1 MVRSLDPSNDHR
13 DGVCIA
19 QPVNMA
25 ERLAAARAMQQHYGL
40 RAPVACDAMDDGLD
54 DFLAASPDRLY
65 VLSRDGRVVWKAAH
79 GPSGPALHSL
89 TQLESFLRTSPLV
102 CAAPAS

>member
-1 MVRSLDPSNDHR
+1 
-13 DGVCIA
+13 
-19 QPVNMA
+19 
-25 ERLAAARAMQQHYGL
+25 
-40 RAPVACDAMDDGLD
+40 MDDGLD